1 MPVRLSK
8 PSLARIHQ
16 DLRAQ
21 RAQNPDA
28 KIDAQTLNKIL
39 ASVGDSFWTSSD
51 SLEVKLKDPK
61 LLPEEKLAL
70 VKKGLDFHE
79 KGDIQ
84 ALLGDA
90 EFLSM
95 LDPVSANFLKALVG
109 MEPLRAMDSVGG
121 SQRVSGVQGGA
132 PTPEQVA
139 VKKFRELMKTGQ
151 LKTYYAAAI
160 GTGDAALKDE
170 ALKLFESLPKLNA
183 DASAD
188 DFVNAG
194 LWTMK
199 PRNIEAMQ
207 NSARYLPGRQVLI
220 PTTINADTGAGT
232 NFLAYKEG
240 GMQGI
245 TYRATLAGEQGDN
258 YLVKVDGRDK
268 LLEVPKAEVHKLNQP
283 NQFSGDKI
291 LLAKTADYSSPFM
304 KAKVAEAAIQM
315 DELVQKLDF
324 AKLQTEAAGGAI
336 GTYFRSNGGEKMSAV
351 QRKCV
356 SIIHDVIDMKYPSG
370 NVYNEAGRFSGTDAG
385 RLAVKGIGS
394 CYMQGSVMAGLLAP
408 FSEALGVDVQFISG
422 GVYRNTNASA
432 PPENQ
437 FRSYANQAHGWLQ
450 LTYRPSMEL
459 RICDRTWTQP
469 DHPADRA
476 YSRWGDR
483 YPTTRY
489 SGLTVEPM
497 KSTDVN
503 MSGNITVA
511 TADRQFGVQG
521 ADGRDNHMSNH
532 Q

>member
-8 PSLARIHQ
+8 PSLARIHD
-16 DLRAQ
+16 DLRAK
-21 RAQNPDA
+21 RAQNPSA
-28 KIDAQTLNKIL
+28 KIDSQTLNKIL
-39 ASVGDSFWTSSD
+39 ADVGDTYFTSSA
-51 SLEVKLKDPK
+51 SLEVKLKDPQ

-79 KGDIQ
+79 VGDIK

-90 EFLSM
+90 EFTSM

-109 MEPLRAMDSVGG
+109 LEPLKPMDSIGG
-121 SQRVSGVQGGA
+121 SQRVSGVRGSA

-151 LKTYYAAAI
+151 LNAYYAAAI
-160 GTGDAALKDE
+160 GTGDAGLKDE
-170 ALKLFESLPKLNA
+170 ALKLFDSLPKINA

-220 PTTINADTGAGT
+220 PTKVNADISAGN
-232 NFLAYKEG
+232 NFLAYKADG
-240 GMQGI
+240 VQGL
-245 TYRATLAGEQGDN
+245 TYRATLAGEQGNN
-258 YLVKVDGRDK
+258 YLVKVDGSDK
-268 LLEVPKAEVHKLNQP
+268 LLEIPKAEIHKLNQP
-283 NQFSGDKI
+283 NKFSGDSFR
-291 LLAKTADYSSPFM
+291 LAKTVDYNSPFM
-304 KAKVAEAAIQM
+304 KAKVAEAAIKM
-315 DELVQKLDF
+315 DVFVQKLDF
-324 AKLQTEAAGGAI
+324 AKLQTESAGGAI
-336 GTYFRSNGGEKMSAV
+336 GALFRSSGGEKMSAI
-351 QRKCV
+351 QRKCARIV
-356 SIIHDVIDMKYPSG
+356 HDAIDMKYPSG
-370 NVYNEAGRFSGTDAG
+370 GVYNEPGRFSGTDAG
-385 RLAVKGIGS
+385 RLAVKGVGS

-422 GVYRNTNASA
+422 GVYRHTKGDA
-432 PPENQ
+432 PPDRQ

-497 KSTDVN
+497 KDSDVN
-503 MSGNITVA
+503 MSGNVTVA

-521 ADGRDNHMSNH
+521 SDGRDNHMSNH